1 MVSYILASVMLVQP
15 STPMA
20 LTDKLTLSWKASSAV
35 NTVER
40 LAKETGLNL
49 GCAPAL
55 GNEILLVHVK
65 DVPVETV
72 LDRIATAT
80 NGFWEIKESRRFL
93 RPKQT
98 SVEGENYE
106 DRLKL
111 ILAAQKTWKEAAGR
125 TVSDQELQKG
135 ALEYRK
141 LQSEMQDSS
150 VWERADFMDRWTKV
164 SKLEPRTSGGLDLIS
179 QLDPRLL
186 AKIKPGERMVFCP
199 NPNSLQH
206 PLPESTTRVIAEF
219 RRRNALWSKIAHSPQ
234 EDNANAAEVNEE
246 GPETDVSPG
255 VPLVI
260 VSRDFGGDPESGL
273 RVMFKPYDSSEKDSS
288 FAELEQ
294 EVPLIP
300 KFQLERSEDQPMSD
314 ALIPRES
321 DNPYK
326 LSEEAT
332 FMQRGGWFDKQ
343 PLTPGEDK
351 RMMALM
357 RKPTEIDPLSFG
369 PSEYLLQYF
378 DETGENCVLNVPDAA
393 AFLGQSWNEA
403 KTKVHRRLID
413 AFWKQVAMVSNWELT
428 RADGWAEIKKQ
439 TNPGPYLAYLNSRVS
454 RVELERALES
464 VEFFGR
470 DSIVTR
476 AVLVR
481 FEMKSTSELNP
492 ITQRVVQTVLGNTFS
507 EFGRDKQGLSFFGGL
522 TLDQQKALL
531 AGKSISVS
539 SLSET
544 SKREFSLLVY
554 GAEFAIESTN
564 REPNAEE
571 DDESAEHYSSSPNWG
586 VEPTVEIPGGVPV
599 GTQIKFERVLTDKI
613 EALRSPT
620 DKSGWKTSI
629 SNLASQEFYASR
641 PDLFPW
647 AAESTFSRYEYF
659 RPYTSSDLKLVA
671 NLEGTSWR
679 VKRWIHENA
688 KSLVEKPV
696 RKDQL
701 PEQLLAKWK
710 AVMKDMETEYKDMK
724 PGDMGVPR
732 GKSNGIP

>member
-1 MVSYILASVMLVQP
+1 
-15 STPMA
+15 MA

-35 NTVER
+35 KTVER

-93 RPKQT
+93 KPKQ
-98 SVEGENYE
+98 SQVEGENYE
-106 DRLKL
+106 DRLRL
-111 ILAAQKTWKEAAGR
+111 ILAAQKTWIEAAGR
-125 TVSDQELQKG
+125 AVSDQELQKG

-141 LQSEMQDSS
+141 LQSEMEDSS
-150 VWERADFMDRWTKV
+150 VWERADFMDRWSKV
-164 SKLEPRTSGGLDLIS
+164 SKLEPRNSGGFDLIS
-179 QLDPRLL
+179 RLDPRLL

-199 NPNSLQH
+199 RPNSLQQ
-206 PLPESTTRVIAEF
+206 PLPESISQAIAEY
-219 RRRNALWSKIAHSPQ
+219 RRRNALWSRIANSPQ
-234 EDNANAAEVNEE
+234 EDNANAAEVDEE
-246 GPETDVSPG
+246 SSEAGVSPG

-260 VSRDFGGDPESGL
+260 VSRAIGEDPDSGFT
-273 RVMFKPYDSSEKDSS
+273 VMFKPYDSSTKENS

-294 EVPLIP
+294 EIAVIP
-300 KFQLERSEDQPMSD
+300 EFQIEGSEDQPMSE

-321 DNPYK
+321 DRPYK

-343 PLTPGEDK
+343 PLTPEEDK

-357 RKPTEIDPLSFG
+357 RKPTEIDPLSFAT
-369 PSEYLLQYF
+369 SEYLLQYF

-393 AFLGQSWNEA
+393 AYLAQSWGEA
-403 KTKVHRRLID
+403 ETKVHRRLID
-413 AFWKQVAMVSNWELT
+413 AFWKQVSMLTNWELT
-428 RADGWAEIKKQ
+428 RADGWVDIKKKM
-439 TNPGPYLAYLNSRVS
+439 NPGPTFAYLNSRVS
-454 RVELERALES
+454 RLDLDRAMES

-476 AVLVR
+476 AAMAR
-481 FEMKSTSELNP
+481 FEMRSASDLNP
-492 ITQRVVQTVLGNTFS
+492 VSQKMMQFVLGKSFS
-507 EFGRDKQGLSFFGGL
+507 EYGRDKQGLLFFGGL
-522 TLDQQKALL
+522 NLDQQKALL
-531 AGKSISVS
+531 AGKSVSLS
-539 SLSET
+539 SLSES

-554 GAEFAIESTN
+554 GAEFSIVPRN
-564 REPNAEE
+564 QEPNAEE
-571 DDESAEHYSSSPNWG
+571 DDDSAEHYSSSPSWG
-586 VEPTVEIPGGVPV
+586 VEPTVEIPGGVPA
-599 GTQIKFERVLTDKI
+599 GTQIQFERVLTDKI

-620 DKSGWKTSI
+620 DKSGWKTTVT
-629 SNLASQEFYASR
+629 NLASQAFYASR

-679 VKRWIHENA
+679 VKRWIHESS
-688 KSLVEKPV
+688 KSLNEKPV
-696 RKDQL
+696 RRDQL
-701 PEQLLAKWK
+701 PEQLLAKWN
-710 AVMKDMETEYKDMK
+710 AVIKEMETEYKDVK